1 MWNGFAVKHFCVQVS
16 AKDCVFITPVWKS
29 KLTEEERSLVKL
41 FLHGGRCCSGKMVLL
56 RRET

>member
-16 AKDCVFITPVWKS
+16 AKDCVLITPVWKF

-41 FLHGGRCCSGKMVLL
+41 LPLGG
-56 RRET
+56 